1 MNSNKIIFFSNQMDT
16 PFNNISG
23 VYNFARLL
31 NLQSLGYEIIIICPI
46 TLLPPPN
53 LYNPILFIKYIK
65 EQLSIP
71 LKTTVKGFSIY
82 YPKYFSLPKKISWFS
97 EVFFLHL
104 FCGKKIENIII
115 NYKPDLILTSWLHPF
130 GTYSKYI
137 KKYYNKPYYSYCE
150 GSDVL
155 IFPEKY
161 SGWKKI
167 EHIVNQYVDCVILI
181 SKEMEKKVKQKRNLS
196 NTLTIVDGYREDLF
210 YFKNSPKNLS
220 NINLLSVGA
229 LLPVKGH
236 DILIKA
242 VSNLNTINSLTIIGG
257 GPEERN
263 LINLVINN
271 QMKDRFKSILYVD
284 QQEINNYINDCNI
297 FCMPSRSDALP
308 AAALEAMA
316 CGRPVVACAVG
327 GLKDIINDGFNG
339 FLTNPEDPVD
349 FADGLT
355 RAINHTWNYKEI
367 ADWTKS
373 NYGWKKSIDEL
384 NTFILNNEK

>member
-1 MNSNKIIFFSNQMDT
+1 
-16 PFNNISG
+16 
-23 VYNFARLL
+23 
-31 NLQSLGYEIIIICPI
+31 
-46 TLLPPPN
+46 
-53 LYNPILFIKYIK
+53 
-65 EQLSIP
+65 
-71 LKTTVKGFSIY
+71 
-82 YPKYFSLPKKISWFS
+82 
-97 EVFFLHL
+97 
-104 FCGKKIENIII
+104 
-115 NYKPDLILTSWLHPF
+115 
-130 GTYSKYI
+130 
-137 KKYYNKPYYSYCE
+137 
-150 GSDVL
+150 
-155 IFPEKY
+155 
-161 SGWKKI
+161 
-167 EHIVNQYVDCVILI
+167 
-181 SKEMEKKVKQKRNLS
+181 MEKKVKQKRNLS

-210 YFKNSPKNLS
+210 YFKNSPNNLS

-242 VSNLNTINSLTIIGG
+242 VSNLKTINSLTIIGG

-271 QMKDRFKSILYVD
+271 QMKDKFKSIPYVD

-339 FLTNPEDPVD
+339 FLTNPEDPLD

-355 RAINHTWNYKEI
+355 RAINHTWNYKKI